1 MTAELL
7 EQLETMIKRFR
18 ITPAQAAELKAEA
31 EEITVTW
38 QRVTDRAPSVLVTVP
53 VGEDNWAMPVP
64 HRPGWLIDV
73 IKTNAPAWW
82 LK

>member
-7 EQLETMIKRFR
+7 EELETTIKRFR
-18 ITPAQAAELKAEA
+18 VTPDQAAELNADA

-38 QRVTDRAPSVLVTVP
+38 QRLTDRAPSVLVTVP
-53 VGEDNWAMPVP
+53 AGEEGWAMPVP
-64 HRPGWLIDV
+64 HRPGWLLDILT
-73 IKTNAPAWW
+73 KNAPAWW